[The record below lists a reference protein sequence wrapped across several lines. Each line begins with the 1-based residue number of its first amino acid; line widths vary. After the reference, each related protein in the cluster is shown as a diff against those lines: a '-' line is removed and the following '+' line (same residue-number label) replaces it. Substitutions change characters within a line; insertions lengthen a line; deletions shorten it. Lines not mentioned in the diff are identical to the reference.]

1 MKFSYDYRSDI
12 IIRAVCLIT
21 GYYYWSSFESYL
33 FCLIVLYTIH
43 DNIYILFSFVQHSIY
58 RMFSSSS
65 HVIYTHALTV
75 ISNVLFT
82 VYILFSF
89 DFPDLKLHLILFLPL
104 NQVTKWR
111 VNLLSVFLRLFL
123 CCSQHFIQLWACNNV

>member
-1 MKFSYDYRSDI
+1 M
-12 IIRAVCLIT
+12 
-21 GYYYWSSFESYL
+21 
-33 FCLIVLYTIH
+33 YTIH

-82 VYILFSF
+82 VYILFSLCNSSDGRFNNGRRYNSETLTLPIPDNVDLCDISTLTIWCDPF
-89 DFPDLKLHLILFLPL
+89 DTFF
-104 NQVTKWR
+104 NSVTLSR
-111 VNLLSVFLRLFL
+111 SVFVSVR
-123 CCSQHFIQLWACNNV
+123 IACLHIRYLSWYIGRHTMCRSVQ